1 MYNNR
6 GDNPFHFSIPG
17 HKLRQEGAHR
27 GDCVLKMRFA
37 GFLLVLVAADAIR
50 LGSVVP
56 CSRGGAVVLSSRG
69 VLRCRVPVMEDVSEM
84 PVSLESLSEIQ
95 QMVAGQ
101 AVVVYSKSRCAD
113 SMQCKSIL
121 DSMEQ
126 PYTTIDLDLRDNGE
140 AIEAALLSLT
150 QRSVPNVFVGGQL
163 LLTRSSP

>member
-56 CSRGGAVVLSSRG
+56 CSRG

-163 LLTRSSP
+163 LLTRNSP